1 MVKNKAGVWGEV
13 FAARYLRDNG
23 CRILTSNYACRLGEL
38 DIVASKGGKILFVE
52 VKTRNVSTDIRP
64 MEAVDA
70 GKQSRLQAA
79 AKSYMKSLGV
89 DAVTRFD
96 VCEVYLEDD
105 MSLSRINYI
114 ENAF

>member
-1 MVKNKAGVWGEV
+1 
-13 FAARYLRDNG
+13 
-23 CRILTSNYACRLGEL
+23 
-38 DIVASKGGKILFVE
+38 
-52 VKTRNVSTDIRP
+52 

>member
-1 MVKNKAGVWGEV
+1 MRSSARLLYHVKKAG
-13 FAARYLRDNG
+13 
-23 CRILTSNYACRLGEL
+23 T
-38 DIVASKGGKILFVE
+38 VE
-52 VKTRNVSTDIRP
+52 VGDVGG
-64 MEAVDA
+64 DA
-70 GKQSRLQAA
+70 EPSHIGNEPFAERFKPFFDVVLAPEGYLVFVVPCQGYQL
-79 AKSYMKSLGV
+79 YTVFKSLGV